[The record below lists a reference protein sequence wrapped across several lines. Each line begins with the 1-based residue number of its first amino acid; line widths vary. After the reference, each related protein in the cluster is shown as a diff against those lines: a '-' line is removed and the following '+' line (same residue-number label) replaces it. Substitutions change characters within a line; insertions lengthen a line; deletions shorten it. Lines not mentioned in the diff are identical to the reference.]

1 MGYQRT
7 LRKLAVRDDQLVS
20 SVLADDVACAAE
32 AGIDARTRG
41 LIRLGALIALDA
53 APPSYLSAVEE
64 ALAGGATLDEVVG
77 ALVTVMP
84 VVGAARVVSAAPKL
98 GLAVG
103 YDVADALEQREE
115 IITSS

>member
-1 MGYQRT
+1 MEYRRT
-7 LRKLAVRDDQLVS
+7 LRKLAVRDDQFVS
-20 SVLADDVACAAE
+20 SVLADDVSWAAE

-53 APPSYLSAVEE
+53 APPSDLGAVEE
-64 ALAGGATLDEVVG
+64 AVKGGATLDEVVG
-77 ALVTVMP
+77 VLVTAMP

-103 YDVADALEQREE
+103 YDVAEALEQREE
-115 IITSS
+115 IVSS